1 VGSAGLA
8 WGSLSCAA
16 CLVVVWG
23 GAGWLLSRH
32 GLVLSPLYSSVGLA
46 GSLGVMT
53 VASFMMERRHAES
66 ERHEKTI
73 SQQLMIQPLLSLT
86 EARDEETGRHSRR
99 TQRYARLLA
108 EQLSG
113 DPTFHDYLT
122 PQRIELLARL
132 APLHNIGKVGI
143 PDHLL
148 NKPGNL
154 TGDEF
159 EEMKRHP
166 A

>member
-1 VGSAGLA
+1 ERGHAIRAG
-8 WGSLSCAA
+8 
-16 CLVVVWG
+16 
-23 GAGWLLSRH
+23 RQR
-32 GLVLSPLYSSVGLA
+32 
-46 GSLGVMT
+46 T
-53 VASFMMERRHAES
+53 TTER
-66 ERHEKTI
+66 
-73 SQQLMIQPLLSLT
+73 LMVQTLLSLT

-108 EQLSG
+108 EQLAAH
-113 DPTFHDYLT
+113 PMFHDYLT

-132 APLHNIGKVGI
+132 APLHDIGKVGI
-143 PDHLL
+143 PDRLL

-166 A
+166 ARGRDVIARAEREVGAADDAILSMAKEIVYTHHERWDGSGY